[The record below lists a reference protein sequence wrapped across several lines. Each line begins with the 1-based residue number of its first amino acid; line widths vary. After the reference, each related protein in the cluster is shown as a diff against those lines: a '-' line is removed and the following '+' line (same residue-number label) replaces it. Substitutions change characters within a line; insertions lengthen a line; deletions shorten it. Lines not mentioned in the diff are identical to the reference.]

1 MSVLLFK
8 KGDSHIFEGVKCE
21 MIEADPE
28 HMPGMIQNGWLVD
41 VHDLEENKEKK
52 PDKEKEKKTRYNL
65 KKIAIEKLLKLKKE
79 IIFELAKQY
88 KIENRKDKS
97 IKILRNDLIILK
109 QKLEK

>member
-28 HMPGMIQNGWLVD
+28 HMSGMIQNGWLVD
-41 VHDLEENKEKK
+41 VNDLEKEKK
-52 PDKEKEKKTRYNL
+52 KPEKKKKTRYNL

-79 IIFELAKQY
+79 IIFELAEQY